1 MKKLL
6 LISALMASTSMQAQ
20 NAESVTYYWPDQRV
34 ETLSSETQYF
44 IYNTAYSEASN
55 PKDRG
60 SFLYAQDNAEFGT
73 LNPKQYANA
82 FITNNENYLFTIINK
97 ESNIYQIKNASDSWI
112 NFTGQ
117 PSESAVDFYIQQ
129 WANSNVAKSNC
140 QAKQDDGTLTN
151 DLANAKVWT
160 VTDNA
165 EGTTAWN
172 GKGVFTTWS
181 DAHPYAFYTVKSIDY
196 SVEGSEAIEGS
207 KSADGMIL
215 DLSYQLQTLY
225 GLVKDANKFYSNYK
239 QNGEG
244 SYDALIDNDP
254 SNYFHS
260 AWDGSKGEASDP
272 AHYLRAEL
280 SNAVNSF
287 RFIYGRRDGASND
300 FPTKIKIEGSND
312 DQNYSPITTIETG
325 LPTNQTNNFY
335 YVSNE
340 ITSETAYK
348 YIRFTP
354 TETTSSNR
362 FFHIGSL
369 FILQTDET
377 VNQACEAM
385 QQIIDLSTL
394 NIKDANTPDAAET
407 AYTAYTKAQTAVNT
421 QSRII
426 TITPVNASG
435 ANIDETI
442 TDYCLL
448 SENGYTFTLPTYDFR
463 SYARI
468 DVEGATASVQNNTVT
483 LSAFT
488 QNNVTAKIIYE
499 DALPF
504 TVSENFENA
513 QWQQIKIRNAH
524 FWTISDDLSTAVCT
538 PQANDNPFDTRQ
550 MWCITGNLDDGFK
563 IQNMAAG
570 ASKYLTYGANNPVMG
585 NDENDLWTIANTSAT
600 DNAYEKAWCF
610 AKKGTTSYINQ
621 SGTSLIYY
629 GYPDAGSA
637 NLSVIKTAEEMNA
650 LKQPVVNQYTAEIN
664 ERKENQARVGSISE
678 ATATELNSKLAEFDG
693 NANATTFSAFINAYT
708 NAEKKEFDPTK
719 FYRIEN
725 AGTTGKYIVLGND
738 GLLTIENPNESNAS
752 ELIKFESTATEG
764 TYYIKMQNA
773 YLGDFKEY
781 GERIGL
787 EGQSAGDNLTYEKG
801 TFSIETNV
809 IKQAIKNVNNKIN
822 GYDNYAYFHYNAN
835 VVAWE
840 RSNPQTW
847 WYLEE
852 ANTCKITI
860 SDAGYATINY
870 PFAVELLDGL
880 TAYTGGTISDNQIV
894 LNAVEGRIIPANSP
908 VILAGTAGTYT
919 LTILPENTDA
929 KLASSLQGTLL
940 PQTIEE
946 TTTAYVL
953 AKPVTATEVGF
964 YKLND
969 TDRTIGANKAYLTVT
984 APAGIKAFT
993 FDFGGTTGI
1002 ENTEAV
1008 TEAEEYY
1015 DLQGRRVMNPTKGIY
1030 VTKSG
1035 KKVLFTK

>member
-1 MKKLL
+1 MKKITLL
-6 LISALMASTSMQAQ
+6 GALLVATTMQAQ
-20 NAESVTYYWPDQRV
+20 KTFYWPGQRV
-34 ETLSSETQYF
+34 SELTNDQQYF
-44 IYNTAYSEASN
+44 IYNTGYDPSSDPN
-55 PKDRG
+55 DRG
-60 SFLYAQDNAEFGT
+60 SFIYAQEKADFGT
-73 LNPKQYANA
+73 VNPKKYANE
-82 FITNNENYLFTIINK
+82 FITNNANYVFTITNK
-97 ESNIYQIKNASDSWI
+97 EGNVYQIKNASGSWI
-112 NFTGQ
+112 NFTGR
-117 PSESAVDFYIQQ
+117 PSETAVDFYIQP
-129 WANSNVAKSNC
+129 WATSTASKANI
-140 QAKQDDGTLTN
+140 QAKGDDGTLIS
-151 DLANAKVWT
+151 DLNTAKVWT
-160 VTDNA
+160 VTNNA
-165 EGTTAWN
+165 SNSNAWN
-172 GKGVFTTWS
+172 GNGGFTTWS
-181 DAHPYAFYTVKSIDY
+181 NAHPYAFYEINTIDY
-196 SVEGSEAIEGS
+196 TANELEAIQNS
-207 KSADGMIL
+207 KSADGFIL
-215 DLSYQLQTLY
+215 DLSYQLQTVY
-225 GLVKDANKFYSNYK
+225 GLVQNGDKFHSNYK
-239 QNGEG
+239 QSGEG

-260 AWDGSKGEASDP
+260 AWDDSKGEASDP

-335 YVSNE
+335 YVSDE

-354 TETTSSNR
+354 TETTSSKR

-369 FILQTDET
+369 FILQTEET

-385 QQIIDLSTL
+385 QQIVELSDLS
-394 NIKDANTPDAAET
+394 IKENETKKAAAT
-407 AYTAYTKAQTAVNT
+407 AYTAYNNAKSVINTLTKIIKIAPANT
-421 QSRII
+421 SEVIF
-426 TITPVNASG
+426 G
-435 ANIDETI
+435 KETI
-442 TDYCLL
+442 EYKPLTEDT
-448 SENGYTFTLPTYDFR
+448 YTFTLPTYAFR
-463 SYARI
+463 NYVNI
-468 DVEGATASVQNNTVT
+468 NVVGATASVEDNTVT
-483 LSAFT
+483 LSSLT
-488 QNNVTAKIIYE
+488 NNVTVKIIYE

-513 QWQQIKIRNAH
+513 TWQQIKIRNGH
-524 FWTISDDLSTAVCT
+524 FWTLSDDLSTATCT
-538 PQANDNPFDTRQ
+538 PQTNDNPFDAKQ

-600 DNAYEKAWCF
+600 DAAYKNAYCF

-650 LKQPVVNQYTAEIN
+650 LKQPVVDQYTAEIN

-773 YLGDFKEY
+773 YLGDFKKY
-781 GERIGL
+781 SGRIGL

-809 IKQAIKNVNNKIN
+809 IKQAIKNVNNKTN
-822 GYDNYAYFHYNAN
+822 GYDNYAYFHYNTN

-870 PFAVELLDGL
+870 PFAVELPDDL